1 MLLVEPGVCDPEIDG
16 VGPEWVLHVTDTCRD
31 PRHCELDMSR
41 LALIHTV
48 TSLSDTFDKLAAE
61 LIPDVDVF
69 HIVDESLLIV
79 TREEGSVSPTT
90 KRRVADYVTSAEAA
104 GADVVM
110 VTCSSVGPGVDATQP
125 FATVPLVRVDQA
137 MVDRAVRHGTRI
149 GVLATL
155 SSTLEPTVSLVHRR
169 AEHAGR
175 SVEVVSRIC
184 EGAFEAVTS
193 GDTER
198 HDALV
203 REGLLDLIGGVD
215 VVILAQASMARVADQ
230 LPESER
236 RVPVLSSPRPAM
248 ELVADLFHDAS
259 AAS

>member
-1 MLLVEPGVCDPEIDG
+1 
-16 VGPEWVLHVTDTCRD
+16 
-31 PRHCELDMSR
+31 MSR

-48 TSLSDTFDKLAAE
+48 TSLTGTFDALAAE

-69 HIVDESLLIV
+69 HIVDESLLTL
-79 TREEGSVSPTT
+79 TREEGSVSAAT
-90 KRRVADYVTSAEAA
+90 KRRVADYVASAETA

-110 VTCSSVGPGVDATQP
+110 VTCSSVGAGVDATQP
-125 FATVPLVRVDQA
+125 FASVPLLRVDQA
-137 MVDRAVRHGTRI
+137 MVDKAVQQGTRV

-155 SSTLEPTVSLVHRR
+155 SSTMEPTVALVKHR
-169 AEHAGR
+169 AEASGQT
-175 SVEVVSRIC
+175 VDVVPKIC
-184 EGAFEAVTS
+184 EGAFDAVMA

-203 REGLLDLIGGVD
+203 REGLLSMIDDVD

-230 LPESER
+230 LSESER

-248 ELVADLFHDAS
+248 EEVAGIFARS
-259 AAS
+259 VSVA